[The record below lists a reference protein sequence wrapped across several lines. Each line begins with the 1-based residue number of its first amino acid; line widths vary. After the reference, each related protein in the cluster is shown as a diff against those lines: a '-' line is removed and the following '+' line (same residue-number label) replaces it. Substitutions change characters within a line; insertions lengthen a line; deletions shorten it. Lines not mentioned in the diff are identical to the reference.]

1 MSGSDHGELLP
12 TWEDLINGIGVGVRG
27 RPPWR
32 FGTASPRHLRDWSD
46 DWEER
51 WAELVRELRADTAMP
66 WSEAWAWTA
75 LATACAAAASS
86 AAGLLR

>member
-1 MSGSDHGELLP
+1 VSRSDHGELLP
-12 TWEDLINGIGVGVRG
+12 TWEQLINGVGVGFSG
-27 RPPWR
+27 RPQWR
-32 FGTASPRHLRDWSD
+32 FGTASPRHVRAWSD

-51 WAELVRELRADTAMP
+51 WAELVRELQADAAMP
-66 WSEAWAWTA
+66 WREAWAWTA